1 MQIEIVPCLCT
12 RIPAGHLWALISR
25 GSVFCLPLVLQSSY
39 WGGAENGY
47 SVQRQF
53 ARRWPENAREGM
65 FKLLQEES
73 HVSELRVLAKPLLF
87 EVKADN
93 ERLGYLQTSGC
104 FRIIWYVS
112 HPCFHSLLWAWA
124 QRAFTALPTPM
135 TIFQMFWNNIKWPS
149 LPLRGL

>member
-1 MQIEIVPCLCT
+1 MSLHADTCWSLV
-12 RIPAGHLWALISR
+12 
-25 GSVFCLPLVLQSSY
+25 GSCFQGLSLLLAFGAPELR
-39 WGGAENGY
+39 WGGVENGY
-47 SVQRQF
+47 SVQREL

-112 HPCFHSLLWAWA
+112 HPCFHSLL
-124 QRAFTALPTPM
+124 
-135 TIFQMFWNNIKWPS
+135 
-149 LPLRGL
+149 